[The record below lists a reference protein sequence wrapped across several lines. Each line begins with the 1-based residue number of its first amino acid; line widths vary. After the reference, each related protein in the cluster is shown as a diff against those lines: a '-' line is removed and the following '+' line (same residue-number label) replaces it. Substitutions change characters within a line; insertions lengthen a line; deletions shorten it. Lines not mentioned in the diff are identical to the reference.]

1 MKLRNSLN
9 TSNHSNDKKKVLLI
23 ITRLTIGGDTNVVL
37 DIASYLLNTPD
48 FDVHLAVGPVPEG
61 EIDLTNLAYEREIPV
76 KVIPN
81 LINKIRPLDNLK
93 AIAELR
99 ALMIREKYDI
109 VHTHSSVAG
118 IIGRTAAFLARTP
131 IIVHHIHGWGVQ
143 ENMPRTL
150 KVVYL
155 SLERLCAK
163 ITTRLIAVSIP
174 TKRKG
179 VDLRICS
186 EEKISLIYNGIRLE
200 DFRENI
206 DKNLKIQELG
216 LNPDYKIVGMIGR
229 LDKQKNPLDFIKAA
243 AIVLNNYSDVQF
255 FIAGDGLL
263 RGNCDQL
270 IDKLALRGKFYLLG
284 FRNDINQILPILKI
298 TVMSSLWEG
307 LPMVFQEAMSAGIPI
322 VANDVDGA
330 SDVIVN
336 GETGYLVTP
345 HQPQE
350 MADRILDLLED
361 DELCNRMGQVARS
374 NSERF
379 SSDRMV
385 QEIGEL
391 YKELLM
397 QAY

>member
-37 DIASYLLNTPD
+37 DIASYLLNNPD
-48 FDVHLAVGPVPEG
+48 FDVQLAVGPVPEG

-263 RGNCDQL
+263 RGNCDPL

>member
-37 DIASYLLNTPD
+37 DIASYLLNNPD
-48 FDVHLAVGPVPEG
+48 FDVQLAVGPVPEG